1 MIYEDDPMSIL
12 KKRVTE
18 EDLDNL
24 AKSLDKLLK
33 VYWSKIY
40 FQEDEEQLMTF
51 KQIEQILVL
60 LKTKQYDQLFDDPE
74 VIMTYYEMRMIK

>member
-74 VIMTYYEMRMIK
+74 VVMTYDEMRMIK

>member
-51 KQIEQILVL
+51 KQIEQILDL

-74 VIMTYYEMRMIK
+74 VIMTYDEMRMIK

>member
-51 KQIEQILVL
+51 KQIEQILDL

-74 VIMTYYEMRMIK
+74 VIMTYDEMGMIK

>member
-24 AKSLDKLLK
+24 TKSLDKLLK

-74 VIMTYYEMRMIK
+74 VIMTYDEMRMIK

>member
-74 VIMTYYEMRMIK
+74 VIMTYDEMRMIK

>member
-40 FQEDEEQLMTF
+40 FQEDEEQLTTF

-74 VIMTYYEMRMIK
+74 VIMTYDEMRMIK

>member
-40 FQEDEEQLMTF
+40 FQEDEEQLTTF
-51 KQIEQILVL
+51 KQIEQILDL

-74 VIMTYYEMRMIK
+74 VIMTYDEMRMIK